1 MSSVFRQRIIFQSDP
16 KQTSVYIQNY
26 VWGNN
31 LFGNSVMCNAVGGTK
46 HWVRAHVDD
55 DTIAWRTTHNNSKLN
70 AIWFAVTLTDTNVEF
85 KQNIISM
92 EF

>member
-46 HWVRAHVDD
+46 HWVRANVDD
-55 DTIAWRTTHNNSKLN
+55 DTITWRNTHNNSKLN
-70 AIWFAVTLTDTNVEF
+70 VIWFAVTLTDNKCEIQA
-85 KQNIISM
+85 KYH
-92 EF
+92 